1 MAGGV
6 SLDAGCLLRRA
17 DTRAL
22 SLQGRDPELQVV
34 EARVGVS
41 HAQAGMWKRPRSGGA
56 VVSSRTRRWS
66 VRTGAWWA

>member
-1 MAGGV
+1 MARGV
-6 SLDAGCLLRRA
+6 PLNTRRFLRRA

-22 SLQGRDPELQVV
+22 GLQGRNPELQVV